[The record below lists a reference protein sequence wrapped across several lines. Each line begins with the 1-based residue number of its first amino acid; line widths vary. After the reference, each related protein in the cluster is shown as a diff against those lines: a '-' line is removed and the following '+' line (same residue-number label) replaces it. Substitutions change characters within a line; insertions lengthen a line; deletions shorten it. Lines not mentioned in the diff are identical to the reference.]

1 MDKKKT
7 GQAREDKMWRRNQ
20 RTIADQ
26 SCLRPSRAK
35 PRQISALLCQ
45 VHSTYNYNY
54 MSTWNSIQ
62 YAARVCGATHCC
74 ARAFCLQKNL
84 HVAVRACK
92 FPLERLAR
100 LIDYRAVRALADMC
114 SGETRRRPVLWRA
127 LVHGG
132 AQYLVPARD
141 WETTNDLIS
150 GRDSGNVHARTCPR
164 GAAAQRAAPVRARA
178 LLSGTRSP
186 HAG

>member
-1 MDKKKT
+1 MEEKPEDDSRSIMSPTIK
-7 GQAREDKMWRRNQ
+7 GQATPNKCTALPSAQHLQLQLHVYLEQYPICSAR
-20 RTIADQ
+20 
-26 SCLRPSRAK
+26 LRCHT
-35 PRQISALLCQ
+35 LLCACILP
-45 VHSTYNYNY
+45 T
-54 MSTWNSIQ
+54 
-62 YAARVCGATHCC
+62 
-74 ARAFCLQKNL
+74 KNL

>member
-1 MDKKKT
+1 M
-7 GQAREDKMWRRNQ
+7 GQATPNKCTALPSAQHLQLQLHVYLEHYPICSAR
-20 RTIADQ
+20 
-26 SCLRPSRAK
+26 LRCHT
-35 PRQISALLCQ
+35 LLC
-45 VHSTYNYNY
+45 
-54 MSTWNSIQ
+54 
-62 YAARVCGATHCC
+62 AAYKGSHI
-74 ARAFCLQKNL
+74 
-84 HVAVRACK
+84 AVRARK

-114 SGETRRRPVLWRA
+114 SSETRRRPVLWRA

-132 AQYLVPARD
+132 AQYLVPAWD
-141 WETTNDLIS
+141 GETNDLIS

-164 GAAAQRAAPVRARA
+164 GAAAQRAAPARARA